1 MTTSQSFEPVASG
14 VDRRQLLRFGGF
26 AALGGVALAACGTD
40 DTAGTVTVPPRL
52 GDAPPPST
60 LPPADID
67 DVVIL
72 RTATSLEYS
81 AISTY
86 DLVLNNFA
94 GLFTGP
100 AAALIPV
107 VERLRAD
114 HVRHAEAVANLTVD
128 AGGEVYACPNERI
141 ASQYLEPAVEL
152 IVGSETAA
160 TLGIPIS
167 TEPIAPSDTPLL
179 DLVVLAQGLESLAAS
194 TYQGVVPTLSRPAL
208 RQAAM
213 TIAADEARHATLL
226 VSAVLPDQ
234 ILPNE
239 SNPVAMVPSTFGQ
252 LGQIPVPLGVPNSV
266 GNKAVVN
273 LQTPSLNALI
283 YSYLGAC

>member
-1 MTTSQSFEPVASG
+1 
-14 VDRRQLLRFGGF
+14 
-26 AALGGVALAACGTD
+26 
-40 DTAGTVTVPPRL
+40 
-52 GDAPPPST
+52 
-60 LPPADID
+60 
-67 DVVIL
+67 
-72 RTATSLEYS
+72 
-81 AISTY
+81 
-86 DLVLNNFA
+86 
-94 GLFTGP
+94 
-100 AAALIPV
+100 
-107 VERLRAD
+107 
-114 HVRHAEAVANLTVD
+114 
-128 AGGEVYACPNERI
+128 
-141 ASQYLEPAVEL
+141 
-152 IVGSETAA
+152 
-160 TLGIPIS
+160 LGIPIS